1 MAARQSPELA
11 HLLRVAAR
19 RWSAMHSRRS
29 GTAGFD
35 MVALRHFTLFRV
47 LEPGTEGTRISDLA
61 RDADVSRQAIQQV
74 VTELEALG
82 IVETLD
88 DAADGRVRLVR
99 YTEFGRAGFER
110 CMAEFARLE
119 RGYEERLSACARAA
133 PTLRTSRRRADL
145 HAGE

>member
-19 RWSAMHSRRS
+19 AMERDALAAIR
-29 GTAGFD
+29 TAGFD

-119 RGYEERLSACARAA
+119 RGYEERLGLRRARALRR
-133 PTLRTSRRRADL
+133 TLRDL
-145 HAGE
+145 ASES